1 MVVAARA
8 EAAGV
13 AGDAA
18 RESTTSRHGKDHLR
32 LLPPSANWYC
42 SKICDWGRSDEFGL
56 LFAFGAK
63 NSVFIYQV
71 TSDRDAGVK
80 VSFFAQLVRGK
91 RDRRVTAVQFLMDT
105 TGELRLVCGGEEGSV
120 QIWDVASLTMIEQH
134 KKHKAEVMAVTVSA
148 TLDANFVIAGDRQ
161 GRISAWERDAGKVT
175 VFMPVSGDGIH
186 SMAISPHDKALVAV
200 GYRSG
205 VLCLVDAA
213 RGSVRHR
220 LDGHDQEV
228 QCVAWKPTN
237 SSITVDQD
245 DFDGAESDMSD
256 RGVWLASSSRDKTI
270 KVWKITSGEEPALE
284 QVLRLPMGKQGMS
297 FTQTKQLWL
306 PVAWSLDDSIS
317 GKHCLW
323 SGSFD
328 GSLFRWEWDAVK
340 AGILEKDG
348 KNRRAA
354 CKPVVVKGGHSRMI
368 FTIAMVPLTC
378 AAESDVVSMLTVS
391 LDRELR
397 LWKEN
402 GPSKKLAAA
411 TCIETL
417 TGLGG
422 HAYSVSYN
430 AATGLVAAGVG
441 DQTIRLW
448 DLNTEVESG
457 ASDYQCDLLWKGL
470 QSKVTF
476 VRWHPLQHSV
486 LAYGMEDGRIGI
498 YDIQT
503 KKYNHF
509 RTTHSSEVRQLQ
521 WVITKPK
528 SNGDVEDGE
537 NAFLESIKQLEAAQ
551 AGGQS
556 LEEALIAQEDQTS
569 KKDAWADVQV
579 SLWSCDASGHL
590 FESNADAVD
599 QKSLEITDNC
609 VAFKWDEQCEMVA
622 IGRSN
627 GAVELMETCGSTGDC
642 NTIVRRFHEHLESV
656 TCVAWSN
663 DLPANLLAS
672 GGQDGRVFVYNCGEA
687 TSKESAL
694 HSTSDATQQS
704 HVMVS
709 HSNKITCLRWSIDIG
724 KYLLASA
731 SADGT
736 VQVWNTTSMQREA
749 HFNQHIGRVLSL
761 DWVSHNTLITGGE
774 DQTLRLWDYRKQK
787 KEAASKL
794 KKHGKV
800 KQPQQVEPIAALSP
814 TDYTPG
820 QTENGQVVN
829 TDRLHD
835 PQTDKSNE
843 TSNKQKKKKQN
854 MLIFHRE
861 TNLTSMEV
869 ASACSKIAGVKQDD
883 SIVENTDTVDANM
896 PVDSLLAHIDHT
908 SLRDFFTSESKRFQ
922 DEREWESLANTL
934 LIQGNII
941 EALRVVAKEG
951 ALTPTWLSYAPMAG
965 MDVWREM
972 TNLYAHQLDVQGD
985 KKEAALHFLSI
996 GKVRSAVACLVSGE
1010 AFREA
1015 LALIRSRLGP
1025 NDALLHN
1032 ALWKYSDF
1040 LIKRG
1045 RNGEAALA
1053 LLQIGSV
1060 KAKARAVN
1068 TLVNTADI
1076 ECVKAA
1082 LDVLMVS
1089 VQRPAEPAEQD
1100 HKSDTEELAFPASF
1114 FLSIA
1119 GNAVTKSRFDVAET
1133 AGQLLQSPL
1142 VGSSSAS
1149 HRLTGCLLSIV
1160 KAINEHQLS
1169 RCKLDKIK
1177 DDVVNNQIDS
1187 LLLSCA
1193 PTCVREFFEFLTTAG
1208 EGDDDTSHFY
1218 DSMVSASAPGNGKR
1232 WMASRADKFWF
1243 QVLDT
1248 CRRCGYWFDADGE
1261 VRIQEAQDLL
1271 VEANCFSDIEQAVA
1285 ASKGNTMPSLL
1296 QVAQKMLRFVID
1308 VMSTSFIG
1316 ALEHMREVLQLLT
1329 KGETSKE
1336 VSLPNTSLE
1345 GTQHCVGNLQVN
1357 VMTLLQP
1364 CGFASPNELPQC
1376 GELAEEQL
1384 DTLVLWT
1391 SVLLSQ
1397 CQIALAASI
1406 STAKRSP
1413 ANSERNLESMIRS
1426 LLHLLTLQFFDGE
1439 AAFQLSRGLMDAGN
1453 QSQIGELMNEILV
1466 AIHHLPEEPATQ
1478 EESCDNASVEEGRSS
1493 KQALLIDANDMR
1505 SRLTWS
1511 EDDMKQ

>member
-161 GRISAWERDAGKVT
+161 GRISAWERDA
-175 VFMPVSGDGIH
+175 
-186 SMAISPHDKALVAV
+186 
-200 GYRSG
+200 
-205 VLCLVDAA
+205 
-213 RGSVRHR
+213 
-220 LDGHDQEV
+220 
-228 QCVAWKPTN
+228 W
-237 SSITVDQD
+237 
-245 DFDGAESDMSD
+245 
-256 RGVWLASSSRDKTI
+256 
-270 KVWKITSGEEPALE
+270 
-284 QVLRLPMGKQGMS
+284 
-297 FTQTKQLWL
+297 
-306 PVAWSLDDSIS
+306 
-317 GKHCLW
+317 
-323 SGSFD
+323 
-328 GSLFRWEWDAVK
+328 
-340 AGILEKDG
+340 
-348 KNRRAA
+348 
-354 CKPVVVKGGHSRMI
+354 
-368 FTIAMVPLTC
+368 
-378 AAESDVVSMLTVS
+378 
-391 LDRELR
+391 
-397 LWKEN
+397 
-402 GPSKKLAAA
+402 GP
-411 TCIETL
+411 
-417 TGLGG
+417 
-422 HAYSVSYN
+422 
-430 AATGLVAAGVG
+430 
-441 DQTIRLW
+441 DIRLW

-656 TCVAWSN
+656 T
-663 DLPANLLAS
+663 
-672 GGQDGRVFVYNCGEA
+672 
-687 TSKESAL
+687 
-694 HSTSDATQQS
+694 
-704 HVMVS
+704 
-709 HSNKITCLRWSIDIG
+709 
-724 KYLLASA
+724 
-731 SADGT
+731 
-736 VQVWNTTSMQREA
+736 
-749 HFNQHIGRVLSL
+749 
-761 DWVSHNTLITGGE
+761 
-774 DQTLRLWDYRKQK
+774 KQK

-985 KKEAALHFLSI
+985 KKEA
-996 GKVRSAVACLVSGE
+996 VSGE

-1261 VRIQEAQDLL
+1261 VRIQEAQNLL